1 MRRTDPLPGRL
12 LIHPFTVVTV
22 RVTTSILVRL
32 GTFGIGN
39 FGGNVTLGESGLL
52 AFLCPRVSLVAHR
65 WRVLR
70 AVAALAHGN
79 DNTFRVEFLQI
90 GYSTRF

>member
-12 LIHPFTVVTV
+12 LIHPFTVTV

-39 FGGNVTLGESGLL
+39 FGANVTLGESGPPCL
-52 AFLCPRVSLVAHR
+52 FLCPRVSLVAHR

-79 DNTFRVEFLQI
+79 DNTFRVEFTDRL
-90 GYSTRF
+90 STRF

>member
-12 LIHPFTVVTV
+12 LIHPFTVTV

-39 FGGNVTLGESGLL
+39 FGANVTLGESGPPCLPL
-52 AFLCPRVSLVAHR
+52 PQGQPRGTQVESVAR
-65 WRVLR
+65 SSGLGAW
-70 AVAALAHGN
+70 
-79 DNTFRVEFLQI
+79 
-90 GYSTRF
+90 

>member
-1 MRRTDPLPGRL
+1 MSS
-12 LIHPFTVVTV
+12 VTV

-52 AFLCPRVSLVAHR
+52 ACLAAPERISLVAHR

-90 GYSTRF
+90 GWDSTRF